1 MKRVGLLATAR
12 KKQNRPAPV
21 HSFYTSTLFQKSI
34 AYAAQ
39 YYDTLYFYNAK
50 DGLLFPDT
58 IMQPYDVSIRSLS
71 SGQKLEWADRI
82 VKQLSRHEPAG
93 ECSVFLHGGKV
104 YRDYLE
110 PALQKAGFSFEVPL
124 QGLGIG
130 RQLSW
135 YSDRLERRSL

>member
-12 KKQNRPAPV
+12 KKQNSPAPV

-34 AYAAQ
+34 SYALK

-58 IMQPYDVSIRSLS
+58 VMHPYDVSIRDFSHAMKEAWAGKVVNELIR
-71 SGQKLEWADRI
+71 LENPGRCI
-82 VKQLSRHEPAG
+82 VY
-93 ECSVFLHGGKV
+93 LHGGKV
-104 YRDYLE
+104 YRDFLE
-110 PALQKAGFSFEVPL
+110 PALLHAGFSYEVPL
-124 QGLGIG
+124 RGLGIG

-135 YSDRLERRSL
+135 YKEKLNE